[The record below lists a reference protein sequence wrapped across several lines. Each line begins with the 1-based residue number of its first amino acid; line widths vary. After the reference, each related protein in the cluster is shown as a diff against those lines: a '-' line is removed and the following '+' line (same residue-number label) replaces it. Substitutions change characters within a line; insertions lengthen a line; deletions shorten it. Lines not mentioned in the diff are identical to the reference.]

1 MMRIYYTIFF
11 NFFLTFSLFS
21 KVEDLFSGSSLA
33 TFEFAPNSWEI
44 DSDGSIVCRMEKSK
58 DKKGV
63 ERLKGMGYLWT
74 KNNYGD
80 FSLTLDYKLSEGAN
94 SGIFYRTNPKD
105 PVQGGFEIQL
115 MDNEG
120 FQKKSNRVLPPRKL
134 NASFYDGVAPKGD
147 FSKPVGQWNNAKL
160 TCKGPMISFHLN
172 GKNAFRINLDDWKE
186 AGKNPDGST
195 NKFKTALKDLPRT
208 GRIGFQNHGQVVWF
222 KNIQVKQL

>member
-1 MMRIYYTIFF
+1 MMRIYYIIFF

-44 DSDGSIVCRMEKSK
+44 DSDGSIVCRMEKTK

-222 KNIQVKQL
+222 KNIQIKQL

>member
-1 MMRIYYTIFF
+1 MMRIYYIIFF

-44 DSDGSIVCRMEKSK
+44 DSDGSIVCRMEKTK